1 MQPQNSHLIRR
12 CTRIARCR
20 ITDDELKKL
29 AELYNSEGKRA
40 VYEVIKTKFNI
51 KNPYQV
57 VNRMRNK
64 PSLYY
69 NEEKDFFD
77 IGNTVQP
84 ESIFMTMEE
93 LCSPIVPHH
102 ITMKEQEEIDSRPA
116 AMDKLIR
123 ELIGDRLLE
132 LNKYVTIDS
141 LSKRIII
148 DKTTLIQDGY
158 QLVTH

>member
-1 MQPQNSHLIRR
+1 
-12 CTRIARCR
+12 
-20 ITDDELKKL
+20 
-29 AELYNSEGKRA
+29 
-40 VYEVIKTKFNI
+40 
-51 KNPYQV
+51 
-57 VNRMRNK
+57 MRNK

-77 IGNTVQP
+77 IRNTVQP

>member
-1 MQPQNSHLIRR
+1 M
-12 CTRIARCR
+12 ARCR

-77 IGNTVQP
+77 IGNTIQP

>member
-1 MQPQNSHLIRR
+1 M
-12 CTRIARCR
+12 ARCR

-93 LCSPIVPHH
+93 LCSPNVPHH
-102 ITMKEQEEIDSRPA
+102 ITRKEQEEIDSRHA

>member
-1 MQPQNSHLIRR
+1 M
-12 CTRIARCR
+12 ARCR

-132 LNKYVTIDS
+132 LNK
-141 LSKRIII
+141 
-148 DKTTLIQDGY
+148 
-158 QLVTH
+158 

>member
-1 MQPQNSHLIRR
+1 M
-12 CTRIARCR
+12 ARCR

-29 AELYNSEGKRA
+29 AELYNSEGKQA

-77 IGNTVQP
+77 IGNTIQP

>member
-1 MQPQNSHLIRR
+1 M
-12 CTRIARCR
+12 ARCR

-29 AELYNSEGKRA
+29 VELYNSEGKRA

>member
-1 MQPQNSHLIRR
+1 M
-12 CTRIARCR
+12 ARCR

-29 AELYNSEGKRA
+29 AELYNSEGKQA

-93 LCSPIVPHH
+93 LCSPNVPHH
-102 ITMKEQEEIDSRPA
+102 ITRKEQEEIDSRPA

>member
-1 MQPQNSHLIRR
+1 M
-12 CTRIARCR
+12 ARCR

-29 AELYNSEGKRA
+29 AELYNSEGKQA

-77 IGNTVQP
+77 IGNTIQP

-93 LCSPIVPHH
+93 LCSPIVPHN
-102 ITMKEQEEIDSRPA
+102 ITRKEQEEIDSRPA

>member
-1 MQPQNSHLIRR
+1 M
-12 CTRIARCR
+12 ARCR

-158 QLVTH
+158 

>member
-1 MQPQNSHLIRR
+1 M
-12 CTRIARCR
+12 ARCR

-123 ELIGDRLLE
+123 ELMGDRLLE

>member
-1 MQPQNSHLIRR
+1 M
-12 CTRIARCR
+12 ARCR

>member
-1 MQPQNSHLIRR
+1 M
-12 CTRIARCR
+12 ARCR

-29 AELYNSEGKRA
+29 AELYNSEGKQA